1 MHSALLSTT
10 YFGPVQ
16 WYQKLNRFDTIY
28 IERCESFV
36 KQTYRNRCVIA
47 TTNGLLT
54 LSIPVEHT
62 QEKGEGSSRRITD
75 IRISNHGNWRHLH
88 WNALMSAYGDSPFF
102 DYYVDDLKPF
112 FEDRWENLFDF
123 NLAIT
128 RKMCEL
134 LDIHP
139 NIQFTERYIESS
151 VSSVSSAPSI
161 SSISSFSSF
170 SSISS
175 APSVSS
181 ISSTPSIPSVASP
194 STPSINLP
202 DFRTCIRP
210 KNPLPD
216 NTFTPKTYY
225 QVYQQKW
232 GFQPNLSI
240 LDLLFNMGN
249 ESVLYL

>member
-1 MHSALLSTT
+1 MNSALLSTT

-16 WYQKLNRFDTIY
+16 WYQKLNRYPYIY
-28 IERCESFV
+28 IERCESFI

-47 TTNGLLT
+47 TTNGLQT

-62 QEKGEGSSRRITD
+62 QDKGDDSSRLITD

-102 DYYVDDLKPF
+102 DYYVDDIRPF
-112 FEDRWENLFDF
+112 FEQRWENLFDF
-123 NLAIT
+123 NMAIT
-128 RKMCEL
+128 HKLCEL

-139 NIQFTERYIESS
+139 TIRFTDNFIPTNQDSS
-151 VSSVSSAPSI
+151 TSI
-161 SSISSFSSF
+161 T
-170 SSISS
+170 
-175 APSVSS
+175 S
-181 ISSTPSIPSVASP
+181 ISSTTSSSHF
-194 STPSINLP
+194 L
-202 DFRTCIRP
+202 DFREVIRP
-210 KNPLPD
+210 KNPQPD
-216 NTFTPKTYY
+216 PDFTPRKYY

-249 ESVLYL
+249 ESIIYL

>member
-1 MHSALLSTT
+1 MITALLSTT

-47 TTNGLLT
+47 TTNGLQT

-62 QEKGEGSSRRITD
+62 QGKGEDSSRLITD

-123 NLAIT
+123 NMAIT
-128 RKMCEL
+128 QKMCEL

-139 NIQFTERYIESS
+139 KIQFTEKYVAPSVPSVPSVSS
-151 VSSVSSAPSI
+151 VSSVSS
-161 SSISSFSSF
+161 
-170 SSISS
+170 
-175 APSVSS
+175 
-181 ISSTPSIPSVASP
+181 VASP
-194 STPSINLP
+194 LSPSCPLTPSSNIP
-202 DFRTCIRP
+202 DFRASIRP
-210 KNPLPD
+210 KNPIPD
-216 NTFTPKTYY
+216 ETFTPQTYY
-225 QVYQQKW
+225 QVYQKKW

-249 ESVLYL
+249 ESILYL

>member
-1 MHSALLSTT
+1 MVTALLSTT

-47 TTNGLLT
+47 TTNGLQT

-62 QEKGEGSSRRITD
+62 QEKGEDSSRLITD

-123 NLAIT
+123 NMAIT
-128 RKMCEL
+128 HKMCEL

-139 NIQFTERYIESS
+139 NIQFTEKYVATSSSSVAS
-151 VSSVSSAPSI
+151 VSSVARVTSPLSPSC
-161 SSISSFSSF
+161 
-170 SSISS
+170 
-175 APSVSS
+175 PL
-181 ISSTPSIPSVASP
+181 TPSSNI
-194 STPSINLP
+194 P
-202 DFRTCIRP
+202 DFRASICP
-210 KNPLPD
+210 KNPIPD
-216 NTFTPKTYY
+216 ETFTPETYY
-225 QVYQQKW
+225 QVYQKKW

-249 ESVLYL
+249 ESILYL

>member
-1 MHSALLSTT
+1 MITALLSTT

-47 TTNGLLT
+47 TTNGLQT

-62 QEKGEGSSRRITD
+62 QEKGEDSSRLITD

-123 NLAIT
+123 NMAIT
-128 RKMCEL
+128 HKMCEL

-139 NIQFTERYIESS
+139 NIQFTESFLPAEERNNGGAVARRCGGARMPSCTSTNLVPPYPRTS
-151 VSSVSSAPSI
+151 VP
-161 SSISSFSSF
+161 
-170 SSISS
+170 
-175 APSVSS
+175 P
-181 ISSTPSIPSVASP
+181 
-194 STPSINLP
+194 INNF
-202 DFRTCIRP
+202 DFRDVIRP
-210 KNPLPD
+210 KNPIPD
-216 NTFTPKTYY
+216 ETFTPQTYY
-225 QVYQQKW
+225 QVYQMNW

-249 ESVLYL
+249 ESILYL

>member
-1 MHSALLSTT
+1 MITALLSTT

-47 TTNGLLT
+47 TTNGLQT

-62 QEKGEGSSRRITD
+62 QEKGEDSSRLITD

-123 NLAIT
+123 NMAIT

-139 NIQFTERYIESS
+139 NIQFTEKYVATS
-151 VSSVSSAPSI
+151 VSSVSSVPR
-161 SSISSFSSF
+161 
-170 SSISS
+170 
-175 APSVSS
+175 
-181 ISSTPSIPSVASP
+181 VASP
-194 STPSINLP
+194 LSPSCPLTPSSNIP
-202 DFRTCIRP
+202 DFRASIRP
-210 KNPLPD
+210 KNPIPD
-216 NTFTPKTYY
+216 ETFTPETYY
-225 QVYQQKW
+225 QVYQKKW

-249 ESVLYL
+249 ESILYL

>member
-1 MHSALLSTT
+1 MVTALLSTT

-47 TTNGLLT
+47 TTNGLQT

-62 QEKGEGSSRRITD
+62 QEEGDDSSRLITD

-123 NLAIT
+123 NMAIT
-128 RKMCEL
+128 QKMCEL

-139 NIQFTERYIESS
+139 NIQFTENFVAPSVPSAPSVPNVSSVPS
-151 VSSVSSAPSI
+151 VSSVPRVTSPLTP
-161 SSISSFSSF
+161 SSI
-170 SSISS
+170 IQ
-175 APSVSS
+175 
-181 ISSTPSIPSVASP
+181 
-194 STPSINLP
+194 
-202 DFRTCIRP
+202 DFRTSIRP
-210 KNPLPD
+210 KHPIPD
-216 NTFTPKTYY
+216 ETFTPQTYY
-225 QVYQQKW
+225 QVYQKKW

-249 ESVLYL
+249 ESILYL

>member
-1 MHSALLSTT
+1 MITALLSTT

-47 TTNGLLT
+47 TTNGLQT

-62 QEKGEGSSRRITD
+62 QEKGEDSSRLITD

-123 NLAIT
+123 NMAIT
-128 RKMCEL
+128 HKMCEL

-139 NIQFTERYIESS
+139 NIQFTEKYVATS
-151 VSSVSSAPSI
+151 VSSVSSVPR
-161 SSISSFSSF
+161 
-170 SSISS
+170 
-175 APSVSS
+175 
-181 ISSTPSIPSVASP
+181 VASP
-194 STPSINLP
+194 LSPSCPLTPSSNIP
-202 DFRTCIRP
+202 DFRASIRP
-210 KNPLPD
+210 KNPIPD
-216 NTFTPKTYY
+216 ETFTPQTYY
-225 QVYQQKW
+225 QVYQKKW

-249 ESVLYL
+249 ESILYL

>member
-1 MHSALLSTT
+1 MISALLSTT

-47 TTNGLLT
+47 TTNGLQT

-62 QEKGEGSSRRITD
+62 QEKGEGSSRLITD

-123 NLAIT
+123 NMAIT
-128 RKMCEL
+128 QKMCEL

-139 NIQFTERYIESS
+139 NIQFTEKYVATSSSSVAS
-151 VSSVSSAPSI
+151 VSSVSRVTSPLSPSCPLSP
-161 SSISSFSSF
+161 SSI
-170 SSISS
+170 I
-175 APSVSS
+175 
-181 ISSTPSIPSVASP
+181 
-194 STPSINLP
+194 P
-202 DFRTCIRP
+202 DFRASIRP
-210 KNPLPD
+210 KNPIPD
-216 NTFTPKTYY
+216 ETFTPQTYY
-225 QVYQQKW
+225 QVYQKKW

-249 ESVLYL
+249 ESILYL

>member
-1 MHSALLSTT
+1 MITALLSTT

-36 KQTYRNRCVIA
+36 KQTYRNRCGIA
-47 TTNGLLT
+47 TTNGLQT

-62 QEKGEGSSRRITD
+62 QEKGEDSSRLITD

-123 NLAIT
+123 NMAIT
-128 RKMCEL
+128 HKMCEL

-139 NIQFTERYIESS
+139 NIQFTEKYVATS
-151 VSSVSSAPSI
+151 VSSVSSVPR
-161 SSISSFSSF
+161 
-170 SSISS
+170 
-175 APSVSS
+175 
-181 ISSTPSIPSVASP
+181 VASP
-194 STPSINLP
+194 LSPSCPLTPSSNIP
-202 DFRTCIRP
+202 DFRASIRP
-210 KNPLPD
+210 KNPIPD
-216 NTFTPKTYY
+216 ETFTPQTYY
-225 QVYQQKW
+225 QVYQKKW

-249 ESVLYL
+249 ESILYL

>member
-1 MHSALLSTT
+1 MITALLSTT

-47 TTNGLLT
+47 NTNGLQT

-62 QEKGEGSSRRITD
+62 QEKGEDSSRLITD

-123 NLAIT
+123 NMAIT
-128 RKMCEL
+128 HKMCEL

-139 NIQFTERYIESS
+139 NIQFTEKYVATSSSSVAS
-151 VSSVSSAPSI
+151 VSSVARVTSPLSPSC
-161 SSISSFSSF
+161 
-170 SSISS
+170 
-175 APSVSS
+175 PL
-181 ISSTPSIPSVASP
+181 TPSSNI
-194 STPSINLP
+194 P
-202 DFRTCIRP
+202 DFRDIIRP
-210 KNPLPD
+210 KNPIPD
-216 NTFTPKTYY
+216 ETFTPQTYY
-225 QVYQQKW
+225 QVYQKKW

-249 ESVLYL
+249 ESILYL

>member
-1 MHSALLSTT
+1 MITALLSTT

-47 TTNGLLT
+47 TTNGLQT

-62 QEKGEGSSRRITD
+62 QEKGEGSSRLITD

-112 FEDRWENLFDF
+112 FEVRWENLFDF
-123 NLAIT
+123 NMAIT
-128 RKMCEL
+128 HKMCEL

-139 NIQFTERYIESS
+139 NIQFTEKYVATSSSS
-151 VSSVSSAPSI
+151 VSSSSSVPRVTSPLSPSC
-161 SSISSFSSF
+161 
-170 SSISS
+170 
-175 APSVSS
+175 PL
-181 ISSTPSIPSVASP
+181 TPSSNI
-194 STPSINLP
+194 P
-202 DFRTCIRP
+202 DFRASIRP
-210 KNPLPD
+210 KNPIPD
-216 NTFTPKTYY
+216 ETFTPQTYY
-225 QVYQQKW
+225 QVYQKKW

-249 ESVLYL
+249 ESILYL

>member
-1 MHSALLSTT
+1 MLSTT

-28 IERCESFV
+28 IERCESFI

-47 TTNGLLT
+47 TTNGLQT

-62 QEKGEGSSRRITD
+62 QEKGEDSSRLITD

-112 FEDRWENLFDF
+112 FEDHWENLFDF
-123 NLAIT
+123 NMAIT
-128 RKMCEL
+128 KKMCEL

-139 NIQFTERYIESS
+139 NIQLTENYVDASLTSLSS
-151 VSSVSSAPSI
+151 SSSLTSSNKI
-161 SSISSFSSF
+161 
-170 SSISS
+170 
-175 APSVSS
+175 
-181 ISSTPSIPSVASP
+181 
-194 STPSINLP
+194 L
-202 DFRTCIRP
+202 DFRTTIRP
-210 KNPLPD
+210 KNPILD
-216 NTFTPKTYY
+216 EAFTPRKYY
-225 QVYQQKW
+225 QVYHQKW
-232 GFQPNLSI
+232 GFQQNLSI

-249 ESVLYL
+249 ESILYL

>member
-1 MHSALLSTT
+1 MVTALLSTT

-47 TTNGLLT
+47 TTNGLQT

-62 QEKGEGSSRRITD
+62 QEKGEDSSRLITD

-88 WNALMSAYGDSPFF
+88 WNALMSTYGDSPFF

-123 NLAIT
+123 NMAIT
-128 RKMCEL
+128 HKMCEL
-134 LDIHP
+134 LDINP
-139 NIQFTERYIESS
+139 NIQFTENYVPSRREEGGRTRRKDEGGGRKENTSDS
-151 VSSVSSAPSI
+151 PTVNSPLGSAASL
-161 SSISSFSSF
+161 SEEL
-170 SSISS
+170 
-175 APSVSS
+175 
-181 ISSTPSIPSVASP
+181 STVNCQL
-194 STPSINLP
+194 STV
-202 DFRTCIRP
+202 DFRDVIRP
-210 KNPLPD
+210 KNPIPD
-216 NTFTPKTYY
+216 ETFTPKTYY
-225 QVYQQKW
+225 QVYQKKW

-249 ESVLYL
+249 ESILYL

>member
-1 MHSALLSTT
+1 MITALLSTT

-47 TTNGLLT
+47 TTNGLQT

-62 QEKGEGSSRRITD
+62 QEKGEDSSRLITD

-123 NLAIT
+123 NMAIT
-128 RKMCEL
+128 HKMCEL

-139 NIQFTERYIESS
+139 NIQFTEKYVATSSSS
-151 VSSVSSAPSI
+151 VSSS
-161 SSISSFSSF
+161 SSFSS
-170 SSISS
+170 
-175 APSVSS
+175 VSR
-181 ISSTPSIPSVASP
+181 VASP
-194 STPSINLP
+194 LSPSCPLTPSSNIP
-202 DFRTCIRP
+202 DFRASIRP
-210 KNPLPD
+210 KNPIPD
-216 NTFTPKTYY
+216 ETFTPQTYY
-225 QVYQQKW
+225 QVYQKKW

-249 ESVLYL
+249 ESILYL